1 MSVGFRVPVWCLVVN
16 LKYWPFAYSLTLRR
30 GVLDKLTVFI
40 LYLPKYNFLLSLTQ
54 TGLI

>member
-1 MSVGFRVPVWCLVVN
+1 MSVGFRVPIWCLVVN